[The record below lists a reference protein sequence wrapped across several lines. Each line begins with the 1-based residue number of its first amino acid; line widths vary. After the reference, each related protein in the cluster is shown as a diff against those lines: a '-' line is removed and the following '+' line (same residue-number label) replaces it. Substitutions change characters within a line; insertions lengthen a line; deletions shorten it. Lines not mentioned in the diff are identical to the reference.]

1 MILEV
6 QHWCSVVLHF
16 ESPAIQKYLARKY
29 RFVSPPKLTLNIY
42 EVYVPGIYIV
52 QKITPGITIP
62 LPTTAVDFVTNFTEK
77 KHTHTKGDSGENG
90 VIAVLSSQMVEQLH
104 QPEYIYICP
113 KRAASMIA
121 RLYLLFWHTTR
132 NRTPIYGLK
141 QERRFRLEFLFQIG
155 YVLPGTLTTSVR
167 RLPNFFVSCKF
178 QLAFFTV
185 LVLLLFYSLII
196 GDLYVLRLR
205 TPRFSSGCLMRIFRN
220 ALSST
225 FSESWEKEVCT
236 LGQIHVSQSPAI
248 SWVSRLY

>member
-104 QPEYIYICP
+104 QPEYIYMSKTCC
-113 KRAASMIA
+113 
-121 RLYLLFWHTTR
+121 LYDSTLVSLVLTHHQKPDTHIWFETRKTVQAGILVSDWVRSTRYTDNFSSTT
-132 NRTPIYGLK
+132 P
-141 QERRFRLEFLFQIG
+141 EFLCFLQI
-155 YVLPGTLTTSVR
+155 SA
-167 RLPNFFVSCKF
+167 C
-178 QLAFFTV
+178 
-185 LVLLLFYSLII
+185 LFYSARFIIILLINN
-196 GDLYVLRLR
+196 R
-205 TPRFSSGCLMRIFRN
+205 
-220 ALSST
+220 
-225 FSESWEKEVCT
+225 
-236 LGQIHVSQSPAI
+236 
-248 SWVSRLY
+248 